1 MSERLKYGIVAL
13 LVVGALTVTAVGVLA
28 QQEQPEQ
35 QQPPT
40 GVKPMRG
47 PGVGMCGEAG
57 LNAAA
62 DALHMTADEL
72 QNQLWAGSTL
82 ADLADQANVD
92 LQTLRGAVEEAC
104 TQARHDAIQSA
115 IEAAVENGSIT
126 QDHADW
132 LLQGLNQGYL
142 DGPGFGHGFGLGRG
156 FGWRGGHE
164 FGGFGRRF
172 EFRVAPGSFSGRS
185 GPGLRFAPQRPS
197 APATT
202 GSTT

>member
-1 MSERLKYGIVAL
+1 MSGRLKYGIVAL
-13 LVVGALTVTAVGVLA
+13 LVVSALTVTAVGVLA

-35 QQPPT
+35 PPPT
-40 GVKPMRG
+40 GVKPMHGRG
-47 PGVGMCGEAG
+47 VALCGEAG

-62 DALHMTADEL
+62 DALGMTADEL

-92 LQTLRGAVEEAC
+92 LATLRSAVEEAC

-156 FGWRGGHE
+156 FGWGGGHE
-164 FGGFGRRF
+164 FRGFGRRF
-172 EFRVAPGSFSGRS
+172 EFRVAPGNFSGRS

-197 APATT
+197 APAA